1 MKCPNCGTENR
12 DIARFCQH
20 CGAALTITEPPVVP
34 AESAEDLDAAA
45 AVPALEPPAAEEAP
59 LGGEPL
65 PGPEAYTWEAEADQ
79 AAEGGEPVLPAEP
92 WEPVQEVV
100 EVVEQGA
107 ELPAG
112 PAAEEAEPLAG
123 SEAPEPTPEALI
135 KEPVVEE
142 EPPGE
147 WVPEAQAGE
156 AEVPPDQPAVSFEE
170 TSVDEDQDRESV
182 SGTAGEPASPG
193 VQEVGEELLAAAAP
207 EAPEEGGTEGAADLV
222 PAESPEEPAPAEV
235 GAQGDVQEL
244 ADAGLLP
251 WEDREEEPVPL
262 ELGTVVNGRY
272 QVIEVLSEQGGEVIY
287 RVRDL
292 QRCPQCG
299 FAGNSPDE
307 AFCASCGA
315 ALERKPVAM
324 MLERSAEEPGK
335 EIEAQ
340 VEDHFAEGGQHYWVW
355 REVTKVASKKEA
367 SLAPRLIVGQA
378 SDTGRVRALDED
390 TLFVLIMSCTRES
403 VAYPLGLFVVADGM
417 GGHEAGEVA
426 SRVAIQT
433 FATVLMHNV
442 FVPELEGHSLSPEA
456 IRDWMVKA
464 VDAANDRVYLERR
477 KRESDMGTTVTAAL
491 VKDWTLHLAHVGD
504 CRAYRWS
511 EEGLK
516 QLTTDHS
523 IVAGMIAAGA
533 AAPEEIYTH
542 PQRSVIYRSVGDRPS
557 VEVDTDVMALNPGDR
572 LILCCDGLWE
582 MVRSEGIED
591 VMLSESDPQ
600 RACDILVEQANQA
613 GGVDNI
619 SAIVVQL

>member
-1 MKCPNCGTENR
+1 M
-12 DIARFCQH
+12 
-20 CGAALTITEPPVVP
+20 
-34 AESAEDLDAAA
+34 
-45 AVPALEPPAAEEAP
+45 
-59 LGGEPL
+59 
-65 PGPEAYTWEAEADQ
+65 
-79 AAEGGEPVLPAEP
+79 
-92 WEPVQEVV
+92 
-100 EVVEQGA
+100 
-107 ELPAG
+107 
-112 PAAEEAEPLAG
+112 
-123 SEAPEPTPEALI
+123 
-135 KEPVVEE
+135 
-142 EPPGE
+142 
-147 WVPEAQAGE
+147 
-156 AEVPPDQPAVSFEE
+156 
-170 TSVDEDQDRESV
+170 DQDREIV
-182 SGTAGEPASPG
+182 SETAAEPASPG
-193 VQEVGEELLAAAAP
+193 VQEVGDELLAAAVP
-207 EAPEEGGTEGAADLV
+207 EAPEEIGAEKAGDFAS
-222 PAESPEEPAPAEV
+222 AESPEEPVAAEV

-324 MLERSAEEPGK
+324 MLERSAEGPGK

-340 VEDHFAEGGQHYWVW
+340 VEDHFAESGQHYWVW
-355 REVTKVASKKEA
+355 REVTKVPIKKEA

-403 VAYPLGLFVVADGM
+403 VAYPLALFVVADGM

-477 KRESDMGTTVTAAL
+477 KRENDMGTTVTAAL